1 MFSRWFVRLLD
12 VFNPLSPSFL
22 GFVSMSESYWFDMAG
37 GSVEVATLAAI
48 HYSSPLMILHV
59 WISSLNG
66 TRVKKKKNK
75 SVRGSH
81 DCKCPLL
88 LTACSGLSV
97 WRREKSGLKLMLTF
111 GSTFSILF
119 TRFRLNRRELLPVG
133 IHTTTITTVSISVMM
148 KLMKL
153 HLFEIWIA

>member
-66 TRVKKKKNK
+66 TRVKKKKI
-75 SVRGSH
+75 
-81 DCKCPLL
+81 CPWVTWLQM
-88 LTACSGLSV
+88 SGLSV

-148 KLMKL
+148 KL
-153 HLFEIWIA
+153 HLFNTNAGDLDCLD